1 MPHYK
6 WVWGN
11 PPPLLKRHSEVKHA
25 LLRNYLVEYFLTL
38 VSLPQQD
45 KIQLTI
51 VDGFCGGG
59 LYLNEANQE
68 VPGSPLV
75 ILEAIREAEVRV
87 NVRQERRKPIH
98 IDVELICIDESRSAL
113 EHLGRVL
120 EERGYGEALKK
131 NRIRLIKGEF
141 ADHCE
146 AAIKRAH
153 DRSPRIGRA
162 VFVLDQYGYAK
173 VPMQSLRDI
182 FAKLKRAE
190 VILTFYID
198 ALLQYLSQEN
208 LVKFEQTFGMTTSVS
223 AEEIDELKQSPRWRV
238 YLQSSLY
245 QSLTSQCAASFY
257 TPFFVRP
264 ERGYGDFWL
273 LHLSQH
279 WKARDVMATTHWSHN
294 NHFAHYG
301 AAGFHMFSAGYVN
314 KLDDSHKL
322 QMGFDFSEVAATVSK
337 ETMMEQIP
345 SMLFD
350 GAEGMTFEQFFLK
363 LINTTPATRNMV
375 EATVLELHQSG
386 DIRVEDER
394 GDASK
399 ARVSLK
405 SEHVLRLPSQR
416 SFGFSHRENP
426 PQLL

>member
-1 MPHYK
+1 MPHYD

-59 LYLNEANQE
+59 LYLNEANEE

-75 ILEAIREAEVRV
+75 ILEAVREAEVRV
-87 NVRQERRKPIH
+87 NLRQERRKPIH
-98 IDVELICIDESRSAL
+98 IDVELICIDDCAYAL
-113 EHLGRVL
+113 DYLKHLL
-120 EERGYGEALKK
+120 EERGHADALRE
-131 NRIRLIKGEF
+131 NRIRLVKGKF
-141 ADHCE
+141 ADRCD
-146 AAIKRAH
+146 AAIARAH
-153 DRSPRIGRA
+153 DRSPRSGRA
-162 VFVLDQYGYAK
+162 LFVLDQYGYSA
-173 VPMQSLRDI
+173 VPMHCLREI

-198 ALLQYLSQEN
+198 ALLTYLNEKN
-208 LVKFEQTFGMTTSVS
+208 LADFEQATGISASVR
-223 AEEIDELKQSPRWRV
+223 AAEIDEIKQSPRWRV

-245 QSLTSQCAASFY
+245 QSLTSQCAAQFY
-257 TPFFVRP
+257 TPFFIRP
-264 ERGYGDFWL
+264 ERGHGDFWL

-279 WKARDVMATTHWSHN
+279 WKARDVMATTHWSHH

-301 AAGFHMFSAGYVN
+301 EAGFHMFSSGYIG
-314 KLDDSHKL
+314 KLDDEHKL

-345 SMLFD
+345 SMLYD
-350 GAEGMTFEQFFLK
+350 GNEGMTFDQFFLR
-363 LINTTPATRNMV
+363 LINTTPATRRMV
-375 EATVLELHQSG
+375 EAALLELHQSG
-386 DIRVEDER
+386 EIRVEDER

-405 SEHVLRLPSQR
+405 SDHVLRLPSQR
-416 SFGFSHRENP
+416 SFGFSF
-426 PQLL
+426 